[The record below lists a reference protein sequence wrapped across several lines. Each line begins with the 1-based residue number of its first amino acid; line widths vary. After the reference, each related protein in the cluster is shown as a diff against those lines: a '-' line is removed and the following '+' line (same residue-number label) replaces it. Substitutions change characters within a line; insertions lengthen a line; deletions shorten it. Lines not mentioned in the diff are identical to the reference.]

1 MSSST
6 SRLKAIGTCGQ
17 QVWLDNLSRNL
28 IESGRLARLIDEDG
42 VAGVTS
48 NPAIFQQAF
57 AKDPAYL
64 AAKAALPASMTDP
77 EARFEALAL
86 SDIQASCDI
95 FRAVYERSGGEQGYV
110 SFEVSPRLAH
120 DAAGTLAAAQ
130 RLWSTID
137 RPNVMIKIPATQ
149 AGLLAIRQATASGIN
164 VNVTLVFSPKQV
176 EAVAQ
181 AYIAG
186 LQDRQAAGLPISGI
200 RSVSSVFIS
209 RVDAKLDPQLPES
222 LRGKVSIASAKAA
235 YATWQRRWGPEGS
248 EFAKLAAAG
257 AMPQILLW
265 ASTGVKNPAY
275 SDVLYIESLIG
286 TNTVN
291 TIPEAPLEAFR
302 DHGQAA
308 ATLAQDMA
316 ASQAVLDAL
325 LVLKIDLNQ
334 VGEVLQQEGLVL
346 FEQAFE
352 TLLESAR

>member
-1 MSSST
+1 MSDQT
-6 SRLKAIGTCGQ
+6 SRLKAISTYGQ
-17 QVWLDNLSRNL
+17 QVWLDNLSRHL
-28 IESGRLARLIDEDG
+28 IESGRLARLIEEDG

-64 AAKAALPASMTDP
+64 AAKAALPVEMTDP

-86 SDIQASCDI
+86 SDIRASCDI
-95 FRAVYERSGGEQGYV
+95 LRPVYELSGGEHGYV

-120 DAAGTLAAAQ
+120 DAAGTLAAAR
-130 RLWSTID
+130 RLWTKID
-137 RPNVMIKIPATQ
+137 RPNVMIKIPATP
-149 AGLLAIRQATASGIN
+149 AGLVAIREATACGIN
-164 VNVTLVFSPKQV
+164 VNVTLVFSPQQV

-186 LQDRQAAGLPISGI
+186 LHDRQATGLPVAGI

-209 RVDAKLDPQLPES
+209 RVDAKLDPQLPGH
-222 LRGKVSIASAKAA
+222 LRGKVSVASAKAA
-235 YATWQRRWGPEGS
+235 YAAWQRRWGPQGS
-248 EFAKLAAAG
+248 EFATLAAAG
-257 AMPQILLW
+257 ALPQILLW

-286 TNTVN
+286 PDTVN

-302 DHGQAA
+302 DHGNAAPTLAHDVAA
-308 ATLAQDMA
+308 A
-316 ASQAVLDAL
+316 QAVLDAL
-325 LVLKIDLNQ
+325 PELDIDLNQ
-334 VGEVLQQEGLVL
+334 VGEVLQQEGLAQ

>member
-1 MSSST
+1 MSNQI
-6 SRLKAIGTCGQ
+6 SRLKAIGTYGQ
-17 QVWLDNLSRNL
+17 QVWLDNLSRHL
-28 IESGRLARLIDEDG
+28 IESGHLARLIAEDG

-57 AKDPAYL
+57 AKDPAYI
-64 AAKAALPASMTDP
+64 AAKAALPADMTDP

-95 FRAVYERSGGEQGYV
+95 FRTVYDHSAGKQGYV
-110 SFEVSPRLAH
+110 SFEVSPHLAH
-120 DAAGTLAAAQ
+120 DAAGTLAAAK
-130 RLWSTID
+130 RLWSKID
-137 RPNVMIKIPATQ
+137 RPNVMIKIPATS
-149 AGLLAIRQATASGIN
+149 AGLIAIRQATASGIN
-164 VNVTLVFSPKQV
+164 VNVTLVFSQSQV
-176 EAVAQ
+176 EAVAH

-186 LQDRQAAGLPISGI
+186 LQDRLAAGLPVSGI

-222 LRGKVSIASAKAA
+222 LRGKVSIASAKVA
-235 YATWQRRWGPEGS
+235 YAAWQRRWGPEGS
-248 EFAKLAAAG
+248 EFAALAAAG

-286 TNTVN
+286 PNTVN

-302 DHGQAA
+302 DHGNAA
-308 ATLAQDMA
+308 ATLALDV
-316 ASQAVLDAL
+316 ASAQAVLDAL
-325 LVLKIDLNQ
+325 PALKLDLNQ
-334 VGEVLQQEGLVL
+334 IGEILQQEGLAQ

-352 TLLESAR
+352 KLVESAR